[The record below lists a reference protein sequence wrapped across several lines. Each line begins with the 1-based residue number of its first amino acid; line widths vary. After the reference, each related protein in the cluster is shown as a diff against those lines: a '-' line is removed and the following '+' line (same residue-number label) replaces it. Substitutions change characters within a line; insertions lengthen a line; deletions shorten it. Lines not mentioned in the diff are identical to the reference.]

1 LTAVSSIPAGTKS
14 SAARRHLLATALLI
28 LVATFAIRI
37 WGISSRFLLLGDQ
50 IRDWEIALR
59 PLTDLPLVGPPTHV
73 HGYTIGPAFYWILW
87 AIRVTVGP
95 WFENLP
101 HAGGIGQAF
110 LQSAADAL
118 LLVAIWRRLGSMWI
132 ALAVVIL
139 EATAPFDLSLSATI
153 WNPTMGAML
162 AKAATALTLLEW
174 HKGSAVKAAVVFAVA
189 FMAVHAY
196 TGAVYVMVAVFA
208 AGLLDPFIAGDRK
221 LALRNALAIA
231 GVILVLQLP
240 YVAYRAAHPNE
251 PAMSAVTG
259 SLADVLSGRGS
270 LRLRESIDGYVNAVN
285 GIVIEP
291 WHVPF
296 AGWLLVASGV
306 IVLLRYWRDA
316 TLVVIT
322 LVPAVMAV
330 AGYAFFLSG
339 LDNYYYLS
347 LMPTAVLMVGLAV
360 TAWPS
365 ARVSRGIAVAMVALS
380 VAIIP
385 WRWRYA
391 MTINQM
397 PEYGA
402 IVHAS
407 QVMVG
412 RGTAL
417 RAIRSDFALPPTNDP
432 EFVYRILG
440 GRLDPASP
448 WVATIQRN
456 GDVLYRNLS
465 AS

>member
-1 LTAVSSIPAGTKS
+1 MSSIPAGTES
-14 SAARRHLLATALLI
+14 SAARRQLLATALLI
-28 LVATFAIRI
+28 LVATFVIRI

-50 IRDWEIALR
+50 IRDWDIALR

-118 LLVAIWRRLGSMWI
+118 LLVAVWRRLGSMWI

-221 LALRNALAIA
+221 LAVRNALAIT
-231 GVILVLQLP
+231 GVIVVLQLP
-240 YVAYRAAHPNE
+240 YVAHRVAHPNE

-259 SLADVLSGRGS
+259 SVADVLSGRGS
-270 LRLRESIDGYVNAVN
+270 LKLRESVDGYVNAVN

-296 AGWLLVASGV
+296 SGWILLIAGA
-306 IVLLRYWRDA
+306 IVLLRAWRDV
-316 TLVVIT
+316 TLAIIT
-322 LVPAVMAV
+322 LVPAILAV

-347 LMPTAVLMVGLAV
+347 LMPTAVLMIVLAL
-360 TAWPS
+360 TAVPS
-365 ARVSRGIAVAMVALS
+365 ARVSRATAIVLVTVSVAL
-380 VAIIP
+380 VP
-385 WRWRYA
+385 MRWRYA

-402 IVHAS
+402 IVHGSRVIAA
-407 QVMVG
+407 
-412 RGTAL
+412 RGTAV
-417 RAIRSDFALPPTNDP
+417 RSIRVNFKLPPTNDP

-440 GRLDPASP
+440 GALDPGSP
-448 WVATIQRN
+448 WIATIQPG
-456 GDVLYRNLS
+456 GDVTYQQLN